1 MQRGDIWICRFE
13 DEQKK
18 TRPVAILTRN
28 ELCEVRKNVTVA
40 VATHTIRNIPTE
52 IPVGSEEGLSSS
64 GVINVGDIYTIPKRY
79 LLRNTGQLSAEK
91 LTLLRKAINFA
102 LGLD

>member
-1 MQRGDIWICRFE
+1 MRRGDIWICRFE

-18 TRPVAILTRN
+18 TRPVIILTRD
-28 ELCEVRKNVTVA
+28 ELCDVRKNVTVA

-64 GVINVGDIYTIPKRY
+64 GVINVGDIYTLYPKGICYAR
-79 LLRNTGQLSAEK
+79 RGSFQQRS
-91 LTLLRKAINFA
+91 
-102 LGLD
+102 

>member
-1 MQRGDIWICRFE
+1 MQRGEIWICRFE

-18 TRPVAILTRN
+18 TRPVVVLTRD

-40 VATHTIRNIPTE
+40 IATHTIRNIPTE
-52 IPVGSEEGLSSS
+52 IPVGPEEGLSSS
-64 GVINVGDIYTIPKRY
+64 GVINVGDIYTIPKKY
-79 LLRNTGQLSAEK
+79 LLRKTGQLSAEK
-91 LTLLRKAINFA
+91 LIFLHNAINFA